1 MPCCRPGKA
10 ARSQNLPG
18 PRGREGGRR
27 ANKEDQARGSTHVSE
42 VGLSSSDDEELWRYA
57 GDHGFTLISKDA
69 DFHQMSFL
77 RDFPPKVVWIRRGNC
92 SVREIESLL
101 LSSTDV
107 LRDFVASDDASVLVI
122 S

>member
-1 MPCCRPGKA
+1 MKLLLDE
-10 ARSQNLPG
+10 NLP
-18 PRGREGGRR
+18 PRLVSVLTVEFP
-27 ANKEDQARGSTHVSE
+27 GSTHISE

-57 GDHGFTLISKDA
+57 REHGFTLISKDA

-77 RDFPPKVVWIRRGNC
+77 RGFPPKVVWIRKGNC
-92 SVREIESLL
+92 SVQEIEFLL

-107 LRDFVASDDASVLVI
+107 LREFAASDDASVLVI

>member
-1 MPCCRPGKA
+1 MKLLLDE
-10 ARSQNLPG
+10 NLP
-18 PRGREGGRR
+18 
-27 ANKEDQARGSTHVSE
+27 ARLVSFLTAEVPGSTHVSE

-57 GDHGFTLISKDA
+57 REHGFTLISKDV

-77 RDFPPKVVWIRRGNC
+77 RGFPPKVVWIRRGNC
-92 SVREIESLL
+92 SVQEIEVLL

-107 LRDFVASDDASVLVI
+107 LREFVASDDASVLVV